1 VGRKGLTAQET
12 ADREWSE
19 MTRTALTLADF
30 TAASDIAATAPEPG
44 AVFRAVEGLVQQA
57 IGHRLFT
64 VMRLH
69 TASQEVERLYSS
81 LPGAYPVSGRK
92 PKQGTPWG
100 AQVLDRGEIFVANTP
115 EAVRQAFADYE
126 LIFSLGIGAI
136 MNVPIRF
143 GGRSLGTM
151 NICHEA
157 GWFTAAD
164 RAPGRLLAG
173 LLVPPLLAGAAIPSS
188 RAP

>member
-1 VGRKGLTAQET
+1 MQDDVSWQQRGTP
-12 ADREWSE
+12 
-19 MTRTALTLADF
+19 MTRLALTVADLVSVIDAMEG
-30 TAASDIAATAPEPG
+30 AAKPEALFAAVA
-44 AVFRAVEGLVQQA
+44 ALVQKA

-64 VMRLH
+64 IMRLH
-69 TASQEVERLYSS
+69 ADTQEVERLYSS
-81 LPGAYPVSGRK
+81 RPDAYPVSGRK

-100 AQVLDRGEIFVANTP
+100 AQVLDRGEIFVANSP
-115 EAVRQAFADYE
+115 DDVRDAFADYE

-157 GWFTAAD
+157 GWFIDDD
-164 RAPGRLLAG
+164 RVPGRLLAG
-173 LLVPPLLAGAAIPSS
+173 LLVPPLLSS
-188 RAP
+188 T

>member
-1 VGRKGLTAQET
+1 
-12 ADREWSE
+12 
-19 MTRTALTLADF
+19 MTRSALTLDDL
-30 TAASDIAATAPEPG
+30 ASAVEATANALEPD
-44 AVFRAVEGLVQQA
+44 AVLRAVAALAQHA

-64 VMRLH
+64 IMRLH
-69 TASQEVERLYSS
+69 TEAQEVERLYSS
-81 LPGAYPVSGRK
+81 LPDAYPVSGRK

-100 AQVLDRGEIFVANTP
+100 QQVLDRGEIFIANTP
-115 EAVRQAFADYE
+115 EAVEGAFADHA

-143 GGRSLGTM
+143 RGRSLGTM

-157 GWFTAAD
+157 GWFTDVD

-173 LLVPPLLAGAAIPSS
+173 LLVPPLLADA
-188 RAP
+188 